1 MVGFMSEAARG
12 REITDNLQQLVQ
24 ELPPAVSLIAVSKT
38 FPFSD
43 IQAAWAGGQRHF
55 GENKVQELALKAQ
68 EAVREQLDIAWHFI
82 GRLQKNKIKKLLGI
96 PGLVAIHSID
106 SLDQI
111 QLLRKFSALP
121 PQPVQIFIQVN
132 TSEEAS
138 KGGFTST
145 QDLSLALA
153 ELAPLAAH
161 FPLAGLMTV
170 SAIGETDFARKA
182 EQCFTR
188 LRSLRDRLGPELKLS
203 MGMGLD
209 YPLALAQGADYVR
222 IGQKIFGPR
231 NP

>member
-1 MVGFMSEAARG
+1 MVRFMSEAARG
-12 REITDNLQQLVQ
+12 REITHNLQQLVQ
-24 ELPPAVSLIAVSKT
+24 ELPPAVSLVAVSKT

-121 PQPVQIFIQVN
+121 PQPVQIIYSGQHQWRGQQGRFYQYPGPV
-132 TSEEAS
+132 
-138 KGGFTST
+138 
-145 QDLSLALA
+145 
-153 ELAPLAAH
+153 
-161 FPLAGLMTV
+161 
-170 SAIGETDFARKA
+170 
-182 EQCFTR
+182 
-188 LRSLRDRLGPELKLS
+188 LGP
-203 MGMGLD
+203 G
-209 YPLALAQGADYVR
+209 
-222 IGQKIFGPR
+222 
-231 NP
+231 